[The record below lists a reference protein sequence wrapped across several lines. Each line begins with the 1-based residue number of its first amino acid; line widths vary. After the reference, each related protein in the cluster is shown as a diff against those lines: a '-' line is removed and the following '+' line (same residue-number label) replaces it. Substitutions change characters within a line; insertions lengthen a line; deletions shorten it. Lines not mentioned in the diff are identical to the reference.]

1 MVSGGKGNGG
11 VVLDSVELLNMDGT
25 WNCPMPTLP
34 QPRYGH
40 TQTGP
45 VTCGGKEEP
54 ARTSC
59 LTFTSGG
66 SDWVKTHKLTG
77 KGRWEHFSWASP
89 RGVML
94 MGGFARS
101 SGTTTDILTED
112 GDTIPG
118 FTLDYRIRCVA
129 FIQTR

>member
-66 SDWVKTHKLTG
+66 SDWVKTHNLTG
-77 KGRWEHFSWASP
+77 KGRWEHSSWASP

-94 MGGFARS
+94 MGGYS

-129 FIQTR
+129 FIQMI